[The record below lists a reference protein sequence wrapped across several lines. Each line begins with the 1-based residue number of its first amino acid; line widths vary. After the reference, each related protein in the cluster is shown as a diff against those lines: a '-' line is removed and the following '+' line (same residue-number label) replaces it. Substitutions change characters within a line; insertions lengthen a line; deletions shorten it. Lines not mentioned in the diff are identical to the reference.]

1 MRSHFSTYMPA
12 LTPLRGIA
20 AIWVVIYHF
29 EAILRISGLQ
39 PMTHPEDSMLLLKG
53 YVWVD
58 FFFLLSGFIMTH
70 VYGEQFRNGASR
82 LQVCKYLSARLARL
96 YPLHVF
102 AMVVHIPVVIYLYL
116 FLDEMVPVLAPFYPW
131 QGIPVHLFMFQSF
144 TWDYG
149 FTWNIPAW
157 SIGAEWWTYI
167 LAIGLFFMIHRKKW
181 THALVLSIQSI
192 IALILLVET
201 HPKHSL
207 DITWGPGIFRCM
219 TEFTLGIVL
228 YQIYNNQT
236 LQKFFRK
243 DMSFYIAGF
252 AVLLLMHGN
261 LHDVWLIPF
270 FGWVI
275 LSAAA
280 NQGQVSRFM
289 SIPSM
294 QFVGDISYSVYMMQ
308 GLWLNIYFLVMKYWV
323 MHEGITDLTFP
334 VKLIMMT
341 SMVATTI
348 LSACFTYKWIELKGR
363 KWLYNQ
369 LMRLIPVQKVA
380 A

>member
-1 MRSHFSTYMPA
+1 MQSRFSTYMPA

-39 PMTHPEDSMLLLKG
+39 PMTHPDTSMLLLKG

-70 VYGEQFRNGASR
+70 VYGEQFRNGASH
-82 LQVCKYLSARLARL
+82 LQVWKYLSARMARL

-102 AMVVHIPVVIYLYL
+102 SMLVHIPLVIFLYL
-116 FLDEMVPVLAPFYPW
+116 FLEDMIPIVGKFYPW
-131 QGIPVHLFMFQSF
+131 QGIPTHLIMFQSF

-167 LAIGLFFMIHRKKW
+167 LAIGLFFLLHQKKRMNAVILSLISIS
-181 THALVLSIQSI
+181 ALY
-192 IALILLVET
+192 LLVET
-201 HPKHSL
+201 HPRQSL

-228 YQIYNNQT
+228 YQIYLNQAV
-236 LQKFFRK
+236 QQFIRK
-243 DMSFYIAGF
+243 DISFYAAAF
-252 AVLLLMHGN
+252 CSLLLMHGH

-275 LSAAA
+275 VSAAA
-280 NQGQVSRFM
+280 NQGSVSRFM
-289 SIPSM
+289 SKPVM
-294 QFVGDISYSVYMMQ
+294 QFVGNISYSVYMMQ
-308 GLWLNIYFLVMKYWV
+308 GLWMNVFFIWMKYHV
-323 MHEGITDLTFP
+323 IHYAATDISLGL
-334 VKLIMMT
+334 KLILMMG
-341 SMVATTI
+341 MVGATV
-348 LSACFTYKWIELKGR
+348 LSACFTYTWIELKGR
-363 KWLYNQ
+363 KWLYDL
-369 LMRLIPVQKVA
+369 LMKLIPAQKVA